1 MMEIYNEQVLDLLSK
16 EFLRGGKSN
25 HWTNI
30 FYRISSVLPVRQ
42 HPTSGQFYAQGLQ
55 YIPVG
60 NYHDI
65 ERLMAKGTAN
75 RSIAATNLNTT
86 SSRAHNIV
94 TLHLTQ
100 MIKTNQRE
108 MKKSSVIN
116 LVDLAGM
123 QILQS
128 IVKNSIDMFHRIRA
142 IFTCRNLPWSI

>member
-16 EFLRGGKSN
+16 ECLRGGKSN
-25 HWTNI
+25 DQTNI
-30 FYRISSVLPVRQ
+30 FYRISSALTVRQ
-42 HPTSGQFYAQGLQ
+42 HPTSGHFYAHGLQ

-75 RSIAATNLNTT
+75 RSIAATSLNTT
-86 SSRAHNIV
+86 SSRAHTIV

-100 MIKTNQRE
+100 MIKTSQHE

-116 LVDLAGM
+116 LVDLAGK

-128 IVKNSIDMFHRIRA
+128 IIKNSIDLFHRIRT
-142 IFTCRNLPWSI
+142 IFTC